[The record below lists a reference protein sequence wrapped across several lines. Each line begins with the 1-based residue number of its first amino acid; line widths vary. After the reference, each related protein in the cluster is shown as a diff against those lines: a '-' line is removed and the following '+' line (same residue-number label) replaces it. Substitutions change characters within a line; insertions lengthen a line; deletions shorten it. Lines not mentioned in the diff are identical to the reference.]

1 MDRMKIEIT
10 KAHVLTGN
18 GADKVMLFTELK
30 DACYPYSGV
39 LTLSFVAACGTGA
52 HYCREN
58 FNIDPEVTE
67 LNHA

>member
-1 MDRMKIEIT
+1 MKIEIT

-18 GADKVMLFTELK
+18 GPDKVMLFTELK

-39 LTLSFVAACGTGA
+39 LNLNFNAASGTGI

-58 FNIDPEVTE
+58 FGFEFPIEVVE
-67 LNHA
+67 LK